1 MSSCFPSFIV
11 RWILNFH
18 NFSFLSKIKQI
29 QGMSE
34 YSGFISANRNTVKP
48 HFIAP
53 RFTAKLAYHQEFL
66 QSRFSYVVITI
77 LYNKILQPWTDYFS
91 FWIKL
96 NKFVCVF
103 FRIREFGGE
112 SRGNKVGFYCISVS
126 WNKTWVFWH
135 SLVHWCVGLDR
146 FYCIDINKLKRLSH
160 FPFQIQICVDLKKDW
175 QMVLY

>member
-1 MSSCFPSFIV
+1 MD
-11 RWILNFH
+11 
-18 NFSFLSKIKQI
+18 

-103 FRIREFGGE
+103 FRLCWKCR
-112 SRGNKVGFYCISVS
+112 R
-126 WNKTWVFWH
+126 
-135 SLVHWCVGLDR
+135 L
-146 FYCIDINKLKRLSH
+146 LKRKRNLLDFRQKREIVEIKNPTNNETWEAARHRYIGKWCPPVTST
-160 FPFQIQICVDLKKDW
+160 FWTLMKK
-175 QMVLY
+175 

>member
-1 MSSCFPSFIV
+1 MD
-11 RWILNFH
+11 
-18 NFSFLSKIKQI
+18 

-96 NKFVCVF
+96 NKFVFVF
-103 FRIREFGGE
+103 FSFVFAAVKKIKL
-112 SRGNKVGFYCISVS
+112 RGKFPENNKRYICISNPNMAIQLTDVCYG
-126 WNKTWVFWH
+126 WMCLLQGV
-135 SLVHWCVGLDR
+135 
-146 FYCIDINKLKRLSH
+146 INVRLSIYLTITGRGINLSSFVFISH
-160 FPFQIQICVDLKKDW
+160 
-175 QMVLY
+175 